1 MLKHVLKKAQNCFIL
16 RKSSVTLALA
26 LAYFKTGF
34 KAVHLKKSEPC
45 KGLVLASL

>member
-1 MLKHVLKKAQNCFIL
+1 MNLNVEACFEKKSTDLLYFE
-16 RKSSVTLALA
+16 KSSVTLALA

-45 KGLVLASL
+45 